1 MILPSVIT
9 RETITALLFDNY
21 PFVLTHSKGEE
32 FTIQVKGK
40 IVKTFTGRI
49 LDRCRLS
56 IIINSQEEISL
67 SPVA

>member
-9 RETITALLFDNY
+9 RETVTALLVDNY